1 MSNQQTNLQE
11 HPIIAIASAISA
23 GDKFIFEELKKCL
36 EDTEGYFQEH
46 ADRFEERGID
56 DLEGV
61 EGIEEIQWLAMV
73 DVLEENG
80 YVCERDWNDELE
92 DFLYFFRDLKGVL
105 SNGLIIEPEWFDEEE
120 GITEWCTVLDEKW
133 EAAGFC
139 VAAIDIDSD
148 SYVLFPCKNDK
159 VEELSELA
167 EAVECRIDLGQNM

>member
-1 MSNQQTNLQE
+1 MTQGTNLQE
-11 HPIIAIASAISA
+11 HPILAIASAISA
-23 GDKFIFEELKKCL
+23 GDKIVIEKMKKCL

-56 DLEGV
+56 DLEEA

-92 DFLYFFRDLKGVL
+92 DFLYFLGNLKGVS
-105 SNGLIIEPEWFDEEE
+105 SNGLSIEPEWFDEEE
-120 GITEWCTVLDEKW
+120 GITEWCIILDEKW
-133 EAAGFC
+133 EVAGFC
-139 VAAIDIDSD
+139 VVAIDIDSD
-148 SYVLFPCKNDK
+148 SYVLFPCESDK

-167 EAVECRIDLGQNM
+167 ESVECRIDLGQKV